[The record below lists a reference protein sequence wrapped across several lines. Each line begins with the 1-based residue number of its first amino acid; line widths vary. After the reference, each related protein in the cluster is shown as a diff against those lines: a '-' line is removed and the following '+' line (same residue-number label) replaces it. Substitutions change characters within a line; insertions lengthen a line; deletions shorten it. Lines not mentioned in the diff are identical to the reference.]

1 LHSHITDYVSHAN
14 ISGRQGSPKRAA
26 QRNVAR
32 VRCHLPHLHR
42 FAIGRRVCSTRLDA
56 DGDRHRQ
63 GDDALTMPSQNRV
76 RITRAHLEPSTK
88 THQRVSRAQTRKRRR
103 GLPSRSGDSCV
114 PGLARPPSGRL
125 GKCRSMGAPICALWS
140 REDPVNEEN
149 DCSYSGACGRAGH
162 VRLLDV
168 AAETGTLAGGAIGA
182 GSGAPSW

>member
-1 LHSHITDYVSHAN
+1 MHSHITDHVSHAN

-76 RITRAHLEPSTK
+76 RITRAQLEPSTK
-88 THQRVSRAQTRKRRR
+88 THQRVSRARTRKRRR
-103 GLPSRSGDSCV
+103 GFPLVR
-114 PGLARPPSGRL
+114 R
-125 GKCRSMGAPICALWS
+125 
-140 REDPVNEEN
+140 N
-149 DCSYSGACGRAGH
+149 DGRARSRRELG
-162 VRLLDV
+162 D
-168 AAETGTLAGGAIGA
+168 AGETGTVACQAWRALPRVGLASVAVWAPQFAHFGRGRIQSMKKMIALTLALVGALA
-182 GSGAPSW
+182 MSGC